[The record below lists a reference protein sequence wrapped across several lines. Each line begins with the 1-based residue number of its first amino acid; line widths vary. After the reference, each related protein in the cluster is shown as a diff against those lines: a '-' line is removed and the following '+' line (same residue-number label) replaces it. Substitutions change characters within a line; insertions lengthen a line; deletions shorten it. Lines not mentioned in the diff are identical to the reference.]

1 MLGKSTNLIQ
11 TLWRSTGYVLK
22 SVLIRRPLDHFFSY
36 SLDLLTCSLNDIFL
50 KDHCPLAQQVSA
62 ETEKCGLVAIIS
74 MGGHNEW
81 QVSINQISPISFYS
95 HTRQTVGIVRFQSG
109 AMVKMVWFGL
119 KTFFAATLLNQL
131 KMNWPWR
138 TIFQEVLWTIFLGCG
153 STFHRWLWSKNTSST
168 LSIFPPDH

>member
-62 ETEKCGLVAIIS
+62 ETEKCGLVAMIS

-81 QVSINQISPISFYS
+81 QVSINLTNIFRLIYE
-95 HTRQTVGIVRFQSG
+95 TAEIVRFQSG
-109 AMVKMVWFGL
+109 VMMKMWWFDL
-119 KTFFAATLLNQL
+119 KTFFAATLLDQL
-131 KMNWPWR
+131 EKNWPWR